1 MELEYNPVV
10 FYILI
15 IVGVIFIS
23 LAILFGLQ
31 IAYSVEVDSY
41 KDCIEQEL
49 PPHICDMIYPPM
61 KLQSVN
67 YTILIPFP

>member
-1 MELEYNPVV
+1 MNLEYNPVV

-23 LAILFGLQ
+23 LAILLGVK
-31 IAYSVEVDSY
+31 IAYGTEVEDY

-61 KLQSVN
+61 KLKSVN
-67 YTILIPFP
+67 YTLIPFP